1 MTTPEYAL
9 GSDEAE
15 IARLQLQ
22 AELIAEPT
30 AVLLRRGGIVPGMR
44 VLDLGS
50 GPGDVSFQVAE
61 MVGADGSVVGVERD
75 RAQLDVAERRRT
87 DLNARNVVFREGD
100 ARTFVDEEP
109 FDAVVCRLLLMHLPD
124 AVDVLSHHARNLA
137 PGGVVVAVDYDM
149 GGVRSLPEVELY
161 SAVKRWIVAG
171 FQHAGADPFVG
182 MRFPAMFEKAGLTD
196 VGALGLQ
203 VFFPSDHPHGPGLV
217 VGVVR
222 ALKDAIIGS
231 NVVTE
236 TELGLDTL
244 EDRLGE
250 AVRAAGAVWTM
261 PTVVGGWGRSP

>member
-9 GSDEAE
+9 GSDDAE

-22 AELIAEPT
+22 AALIAEPT

-61 MVGADGSVVGVERD
+61 MVGVDGSVVGVERD
-75 RAQLDVAERRRT
+75 PAQIAVAERRRT
-87 DLNARNVVFREGD
+87 DLDARNVVFREGD

-124 AVDVLSHHARNLA
+124 AVDVLRHHAANLRS
-137 PGGVVVAVDYDM
+137 GGVVVAVDYDM
-149 GGVRSLPEVELY
+149 GGARSLPEVELY
-161 SAVKRWIVAG
+161 SAVKRWIEAG
-171 FQHAGADPFVG
+171 FQYAGADPFVG
-182 MRFPAMFEKAGLTD
+182 MRFPVMFEQAGLID

-203 VFFPSDHPHGPGLV
+203 AFFPSDEPHAPGLV

-222 ALKDAIIGS
+222 SLKGAILGS
-231 NVVTE
+231 KVVTE
-236 TELGLDTL
+236 TELGLETS
-244 EDRLGE
+244 RTG
-250 AVRAAGAVWTM
+250 
-261 PTVVGGWGRSP
+261 